1 MTLRIPRWLSAVL
14 TSAALVAAITAVI
27 ALLDPRVPALGLGVL
42 YLFAV
47 VPIAIVHGPAVAGVV
62 SVASIAAFNYF
73 FLPPH
78 HSLDPGASQQREV
91 LAALLVS
98 SLVIGQLAAR
108 SQREARRSARLADE
122 QAALRRVATLVA
134 RGVPAPDVFAAV
146 AREVGLLL
154 GVEWTHM
161 ARYEPDGAS
170 VGVAGWSPAGDG
182 IPVGTRV
189 ELEGESVGASVLRT
203 GRPARLHDY
212 EQASGQAAA
221 LGRER
226 GLRASVGAPI
236 VVDQRLW
243 GVMMAAS
250 KGDGPLPAD
259 AESRIAAFTELVATA
274 ILNTEARAQVGRLAD
289 EQAAL
294 RRVATLVAQAVAPGE
309 LFRAVTEE
317 AGTLLG
323 ADLAATVR
331 RDPDH
336 TLTVVAT
343 WSAAGE
349 HPEVGA
355 RWPIEEGDL
364 ATTVW
369 RTRRP
374 ARMDARRGVPERLA
388 AVREELGIRSSVASP
403 IVVEGRP
410 WGGLVV
416 HSKQTEPLPADT
428 ESRLENF
435 TELVATAMSNAGVRA
450 EVQRLAEEQA
460 ALRRVATLVARESPP
475 AEVFAAVATELS
487 RLLDVDGTGVFR
499 YEDGTTVTVLANS
512 NELDPPVAV
521 GGRRTLDGD
530 NVAGRVLRTGRPARI
545 EDYAHVDGALAADA
559 REHGL
564 RSGAGAPI
572 LVEGR
577 IWGVI
582 VASSREPRL
591 PAGTEERMGQFTELV
606 ATAISNVE
614 ARRELAASRAR
625 IVAAADDER
634 RRVIRDLHDG
644 AQQRLVHAI
653 ITLKLARRA
662 LEKDQEE
669 GPALVGEALEQAQRA
684 NVELRELAH
693 GILPAVLTQGGLRAG
708 VDALASRTPVPVDI
722 DVSVGRLPTAIE
734 ATAYFVVAEALTN
747 VAKHA
752 RARHAEVM
760 ARIEDGTLG
769 IQVRDDGV
777 GGAWRGGTGLMGLAD
792 RLAALDGELRID
804 SPSNGG
810 TVVAAAIPLPG

>member
-1 MTLRIPRWLSAVL
+1 VTPRFPRWLSAVL
-14 TSAALVAAITAVI
+14 TSVALVAAITAVI

-42 YLFAV
+42 YLLAV
-47 VPIAIVHGPAVAGVV
+47 VPIALIHGPEVAGVV
-62 SVASIAAFNYF
+62 SVVSIATFNYF
-73 FLPPH
+73 FLPPR

-98 SLVIGQLAAR
+98 SLVISQLAAR
-108 SQREARRSARLADE
+108 WQREARRSARLADE

-134 RGVPAPDVFAAV
+134 RGVAPPDVFAAV

-154 GVEWTHM
+154 GLEWTHM
-161 ARYEPDGAS
+161 ARYEPDRSSTA
-170 VGVAGWSPAGDG
+170 VAGWSPAGDE

-189 ELEGESVGASVLRT
+189 DLEGESIEGLVLRT
-203 GRPARLHDY
+203 GRPARMRDY
-212 EQASGQAAA
+212 AHASGHAAA

-226 GLRASVGAPI
+226 GLRSSVGAPI

-250 KGDGPLPAD
+250 RGDRPLPVD

-274 ILNTEARAQVGRLAD
+274 ISNAEARTQVGRLAD

-294 RRVATLVAQAVAPGE
+294 RRVATLVAQAVPPRE

-317 AGTLLG
+317 VGTLLG
-323 ADLAATVR
+323 ADLAAMAR
-331 RDPDH
+331 YEIDH

-343 WSAAGE
+343 WAAAGE

-355 RWPIEEGDL
+355 HWPIEEGDL
-364 ATTVW
+364 ATTVV
-369 RTRRP
+369 RTGRP
-374 ARMDARRGVPERLA
+374 ARMDAHDGIPERR
-388 AVREELGIRSSVASP
+388 AVIREELGIRSSVAGP

-410 WGGLVV
+410 WGGLVI
-416 HSKQTEPLPADT
+416 HSKQTEPLPADS

-435 TELVATAMSNAGVRA
+435 AELVATAMSNAKVRT
-450 EVQRLAEEQA
+450 EVQRLADEQA

-475 AEVFAAVATELS
+475 AEVFAAVAKELS
-487 RLLDVDGTGVFR
+487 RLLDVDETGVFR
-499 YEDGTTVTVLANS
+499 YDDGKTVTVVANS

-521 GGRRTLDGD
+521 GGRRTLGGD
-530 NVAGRVLRTGRPARI
+530 NVAGLVWRTGRPARVD
-545 EDYAHVDGALAADA
+545 DYAQLDGALAQAA
-559 REHGL
+559 RECGL

-591 PAGTEERMGQFTELV
+591 PVGAEERIGQFTELV
-606 ATAISNVE
+606 ATAIANVE

-625 IVAAADDER
+625 IVAATDDER

-644 AQQRLVHAI
+644 AQQRLVHTI
-653 ITLKLARRA
+653 ITLKFARRA
-662 LEKDQEE
+662 LEHEQEAA
-669 GPALVGEALEQAQRA
+669 PALVGEALEQAERA

-693 GILPAVLTQGGLRAG
+693 GILPAVLTRGGLLAG
-708 VDALASRTPVPVDI
+708 VDALASRMPVPVEI
-722 DVSVGRLPTAIE
+722 DVPVGRLPRSRRPPTSS
-734 ATAYFVVAEALTN
+734 
-747 VAKHA
+747 
-752 RARHAEVM
+752 
-760 ARIEDGTLG
+760 
-769 IQVRDDGV
+769 
-777 GGAWRGGTGLMGLAD
+777 
-792 RLAALDGELRID
+792 
-804 SPSNGG
+804 SPRR
-810 TVVAAAIPLPG
+810 